1 MSGRSLIARP
11 DPGFSLPAFERLAP
25 APPPE
30 LVAARIDAH
39 TGPGDIVLDLHGRG
53 GWVARSAVDRQRRAI
68 SIESSPLTRLLAEI
82 VLRPPDIRHLDAA
95 FQALAAAP
103 RRESSLRMSIS
114 EPFATRCKG
123 CGRMLVA
130 DEVIW
135 AHPDAIDGEGDGHG
149 GDGGDDAGDDGAET
163 AEVVEARP
171 IRISYRCAVCRDQ
184 LGGPEQRQADPDAD
198 DIRRATSSPDR
209 TVRRTL
215 RDRFPILEGG
225 ETLVDELLDL
235 HTPRQLAGLAAIL
248 ERIELDLRSAPVEA
262 SLRLALVHALLPASK
277 LSRFPGRISTLRVA
291 NGRVRVPV
299 RGQWRERSPWLAF
312 EDGFRTVRGFVAR
325 LEGSA
330 SGPVAGRL
338 GDDARSLVESGAT
351 VSLRVGTPTTFR
363 SLATE
368 GAEAGRTGA
377 RDRVRLIVSQPPL
390 RPNPDRLAFAYYAT
404 SWALGREAASLLP
417 LDALLATPPRV
428 PWGWQVAALRRSLEA
443 ATPLLARDGRVAILT
458 ESGGTEALVAAVL
471 AGVGAGYRLLTARL
485 AEPGEDASGVVELAA
500 PGAGGGPRTR
510 ANVRLPAEPGGL
522 GDPDMVPGRG
532 MFAPAERYDARPYS
546 ENEARRSIVETAASV
561 LRARGEPARL
571 ERLLGEVLVGLDRE
585 GHLRRLVLASGG
597 PATALAGEE
606 RADHGIDRRSGIAE
620 PGDRR
625 LGSSPLRPPTG
636 PAPVAADAPVG
647 RSAESAGLDA
657 VERLTG
663 LIRDELSRPDG
674 RRLTEIE
681 PGRFWLTSPT
691 DIEAAAVPL
700 ADRLEWAVFSL
711 LSNAGPLSEPE
722 FFERIAALFAGPD
735 LPDETLVRA
744 CLDSYRSRASTN
756 DRIVTSEDLVR
767 RSADHTELIAILVET
782 GHRLGLAVHVGAR
795 QQDRFFGRR
804 RLGELLSERER
815 RVHLP
820 LLARAT
826 AEVLDEID
834 CIWYVRNRLTML
846 WEVEWTAMLSEPIL
860 RRGTRIVTD
869 DRTARIAVV
878 VPERLEL
885 VRHKLDRSP
894 VLRETIEQDNWRIMK
909 ANHLRRFA
917 AAEPSSLAEL
927 EPYLG
932 LDPDADRRGEQ
943 MALFGG

>member
-1 MSGRSLIARP
+1 MSGRTLIARP
-11 DPGFSLPAFERLAP
+11 EPGFSLPAFERLAP

-30 LVAARIDAH
+30 LVASRIEAH

-103 RRESSLRMSIS
+103 RRESSLRVSIS

-123 CGRMLVA
+123 CGRMLTV

-135 AHPDAIDGEGDGHG
+135 SQPFTGEDGDNGQADDDAADGSESGDGEP
-149 GDGGDDAGDDGAET
+149 
-163 AEVVEARP
+163 VEARP
-171 IRISYRCAVCRDQ
+171 TRISYRCVVCRDQ
-184 LGGPEQRQADPDAD
+184 LGGSEQRHADPDAD
-198 DIRRATSSPDR
+198 DLERAMADPDPGA
-209 TVRRTL
+209 RRTL

-225 ETLVDELLDL
+225 EILVGELLDL
-235 HTPRQLAGLAAIL
+235 HTPRQLAGLAAIVD
-248 ERIELDLRSAPVEA
+248 RIELDLRSAPVEA
-262 SLRLALVHALLPASK
+262 ALRLALVHALLPASK
-277 LSRFPGRISTLRVA
+277 LNRFPGRMSTLRVA
-291 NGRVRVPV
+291 NGRVKLPL
-299 RGQWRERSPWLAF
+299 RGQWRERNPWLAF
-312 EDGFRTVRGFVAR
+312 EDGFRTIRGFVAR
-325 LEGSA
+325 LEGSGG
-330 SGPVAGRL
+330 GPVAGRL
-338 GDDARSLVESGAT
+338 GDDARALVESGAT

-363 SLATE
+363 SLGAE

-377 RDRVRLIVSQPPL
+377 RERIRLVVSQPPL

-443 ATPLLARDGRVAILT
+443 AAPLLARDGRAAILT
-458 ESGGTEALVAAVL
+458 DSGGTEALVAAVL
-471 AGVGAGYRLLTARL
+471 AGVGAGYRLSSARL
-485 AEPGEDASGVVELAA
+485 ADPGDDAAGVVEMVA
-500 PGAGGGPRTR
+500 PGATIGTARTR
-510 ANVRLPAEPGGL
+510 ANVPLPIEAGGR

-532 MFAPAERYDARPYS
+532 MFAPPERFDARPYS
-546 ENEARRSIVETAASV
+546 EPEARRSIVETAVAV

-585 GHLRRLVLASGG
+585 GHLRRLVLAAGGSSSVAVDEPPRSGRG
-597 PATALAGEE
+597 APDPTGGVE
-606 RADHGIDRRSGIAE
+606 RLPDIDTRRRSIG
-620 PGDRR
+620 G
-625 LGSSPLRPPTG
+625 L
-636 PAPVAADAPVG
+636 APADAAVG
-647 RSAESAGLDA
+647 RSAEIAGLDA

-681 PGRFWLTSPT
+681 ADRFWLTSRS
-691 DIEAAAVPL
+691 DLDAAAVPL

-744 CLDSYRSRASTN
+744 CLESYRSRASTT

-767 RSADHTELIAILVET
+767 RSAEHSELVGILAET
-782 GHRLGLAVHVGAR
+782 GHRLGLAVHIGIR
-795 QQDRFFGRR
+795 QQDRRIGNRF
-804 RLGELLSERER
+804 LGDLLNERER

-820 LLARAT
+820 LLARGP
-826 AEVLDEID
+826 AEVLGEID
-834 CIWYVRNRLTML
+834 CIWYVRNRLTIL

-860 RRGTRIVTD
+860 RRGARIATD
-869 DRTARIAVV
+869 DRIARFALVA
-878 VPERLEL
+878 PERAEL

-894 VLRETIEQDNWRIMK
+894 VLREVIETDNWRIMK
-909 ANHLRRFA
+909 ANQLRRFA
-917 AAEPSSLAEL
+917 SSEATSLADL
-927 EPYLG
+927 EPYVG
-932 LDPDADRRGEQ
+932 LDPDAERRGEQ
-943 MALFGG
+943 LALFGG

>member
-30 LVAARIDAH
+30 LVSSRIDAH

-103 RRESSLRMSIS
+103 RRESSLRVSIS

-123 CGRMLVA
+123 CSRMLVA

-135 AHPDAIDGEGDGHG
+135 AHPDAIGEDGESRADRSDEGA
-149 GDGGDDAGDDGAET
+149 DDAAEA
-163 AEVVEARP
+163 AEEGEARP

-184 LGGPEQRQADPDAD
+184 LGGPEQRHADPDGD
-198 DIRRATSSPDR
+198 DLRRATSTPDR

-225 ETLVDELLDL
+225 ETLVGELLDL

-262 SLRLALVHALLPASK
+262 ALRLALVHALLPASK
-277 LSRFPGRISTLRVA
+277 LNRFPGRMSTLRVA
-291 NGRVRVPV
+291 NGRVRVPA
-299 RGQWRERSPWLAF
+299 RGQWRERNPWLAF

-330 SGPVAGRL
+330 GGPVAGRL

-363 SLATE
+363 SLAAE

-377 RDRVRLIVSQPPL
+377 RDRVRLVVSQPPL

-417 LDALLATPPRV
+417 LDALLTTPPRV

-500 PGAGGGPRTR
+500 PGASTGGPRTR
-510 ANVRLPAEPGGL
+510 ANVRLPAEPGGR
-522 GDPDMVPGRG
+522 GDPDLVPGRG
-532 MFAPAERYDARPYS
+532 MFAPAERYDARPFS
-546 ENEARRSIVETAASV
+546 ETEARRSIVETAASV
-561 LRARGEPARL
+561 LKARGEPARL

-597 PATALAGEE
+597 RMKAAGGDE
-606 RADHGIDRRSGIAE
+606 RGEGSGSTRAE
-620 PGDRR
+620 PIDGGERY
-625 LGSSPLRPPTG
+625 LGPPAVRPPSG
-636 PAPVAADAPVG
+636 PAPVTADAAVG

-657 VERLTG
+657 VERLAG

-681 PGRFWLTSPT
+681 PDRFWLTSPS
-691 DIEAAAVPL
+691 DLEAAAVPL

-767 RSADHTELIAILVET
+767 RSADHAELIAILVET
-782 GHRLGLAVHVGAR
+782 GHRLGLAVHVGTR
-795 QQDRFFGRR
+795 QQDRFVGRR

-820 LLARAT
+820 LLARAS
-826 AEVLDEID
+826 AEVLDEVD

-869 DRTARIAVV
+869 DRTARMAVI
-878 VPERLEL
+878 VPERIEL

-917 AAEPSSLAEL
+917 AGEPTSLAEL